1 MTNYRAIVSL
11 EGGRTKI
18 VRGAID
24 MVAHLNYVVQKARKS
39 IFKSDD
45 CVYGMA
51 VALIT
56 SVKFINEYTGEVY
69 LQI

>member
-1 MTNYRAIVSL
+1 
-11 EGGRTKI
+11 
-18 VRGAID
+18 